1 MTEWNLKIKTSTRI
15 IWKGCYKKS
24 CRQHEK
30 AGIEDVAV
38 IVGENKE
45 EIEGILKD
53 EVTYLEQ
60 KGCLGTGQAIM
71 QATSY
76 LEGKTG
82 KVVIANGNIPLITSE
97 TIRELVEKSEKE
109 NEAVTILTGIISEP
123 TGYGRVIRENN
134 RITEII
140 EEKELTEAEKKILEV
155 NAGVYC
161 YEISELTKIIG
172 TLRKNSMG
180 LYYLTD
186 TVKMLVASGKM
197 LEES

>member
-1 MTEWNLKIKTSTRI
+1 MTEWNQKIKISTRT

-24 CRQHEK
+24 CWQHEK
-30 AGIEDVAV
+30 AGIEDVTV
-38 IVGENKE
+38 IVGENRD

-60 KGCLGTGQAIM
+60 KGCLGTGHAIM

-76 LEGKTG
+76 LESKTG
-82 KVVIANGNIPLITSE
+82 RVVIANGNIPLITPE
-97 TIRELVEKSEKE
+97 TIKELVEKSEKE

-140 EEKELTEAEKKILEV
+140 EEKELTEDEKR
-155 NAGVYC
+155 Y
-161 YEISELTKIIG
+161 
-172 TLRKNSMG
+172 
-180 LYYLTD
+180 
-186 TVKMLVASGKM
+186 
-197 LEES
+197 